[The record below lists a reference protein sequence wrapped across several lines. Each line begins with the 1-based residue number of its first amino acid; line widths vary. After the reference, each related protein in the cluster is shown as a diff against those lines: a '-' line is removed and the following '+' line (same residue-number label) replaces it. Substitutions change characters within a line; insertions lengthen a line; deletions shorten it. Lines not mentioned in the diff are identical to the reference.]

1 MNRRNRTLIV
11 LLVAVAL
18 ASGATYFVYRAIT
31 RIPVRQVEVASLY
44 VAVAADNLPLG
55 TRLTKEQI
63 KLVGWPASSPV
74 AGSFATPDA
83 LVGRGLIQ
91 AVHANEPLT
100 ETKLAP
106 VEAGAGLPP
115 SIPPGMRALSVR
127 VNDVIGVAGFTTPGT
142 RVDVLVTLNQ
152 AVGGGMS
159 RAVVSNVQV
168 LTAGTLYDQEQSK
181 DGKAIPSTVV
191 TLMVTPE
198 DAERITLA
206 QSSGQIMLV
215 LRNPL
220 DVEPT
225 ATKGVRLASLM
236 GAADATPEV
245 KVQNGQP
252 RVVRKAPAPAAAPEP
267 TKIYSIEAIRGA
279 KRSDEVVK
287 PNEGVVK

>member
-1 MNRRNRTLIV
+1 MNRRNRTLVV
-11 LLVAVAL
+11 LLVAVVL
-18 ASGATYFVYRAIT
+18 ATGATWFVYRAIA
-31 RIPVRQVEVASLY
+31 RIPVRQVEVASVY
-44 VAVAADNLPLG
+44 VAVAAENLPLG

-63 KLVGWPASSPV
+63 KLVGWPSSSPV
-74 AGSFATPDA
+74 QGSFSTPEG

-91 AVHANEPLT
+91 PVHANEPLT

-106 VEAGAGLPP
+106 IEAGAGLPP

-152 AVGGGMS
+152 ANAGSMS

-191 TLMVTPE
+191 TLKVTPD
-198 DAERITLA
+198 DAERIALA

-220 DVEPT
+220 DIEPT
-225 ATKGVRLASLM
+225 VRKGVRLASLM
-236 GAADATPEV
+236 GAPDAPPVV
-245 KVQNGQP
+245 KVEKGQA
-252 RVVRKAPAPAAAPEP
+252 RVARKPAAAAPEAP
-267 TKIYSIEAIRGA
+267 KFYSVEAIRAA
-279 KRSDEVVK
+279 KRSEEVVK
-287 PNEGVVK
+287 